1 MNTLS
6 SVVTNVSLQ
15 NIFQQIAVNVHKQA
29 NEIRENETIPEGS
42 IKIYSDYAIYATDDN
57 EYYAFH
63 YVVHVDNQT
72 ERYYIVSWTP
82 ATQDEFLD
90 SLNF

>member
-6 SVVTNVSLQ
+6 SVISNVSLQ
-15 NIFQQIAVNVHKQA
+15 NIFQQIAVNIHNQA
-29 NEIRENETIPEGS
+29 NEIRKNES
-42 IKIYSDYAIYATDDN
+42 ISNDSIRIYSDYAIYPTDDN

-63 YVVHVDNQT
+63 YVVHVDNET

-82 ATQDEFLD
+82 ATQDEYLD
-90 SLNF
+90 LLKF